1 MGCQSARNKNVNRD
15 PGDLQKTA
23 FAQSEYVTLTW
34 QGKTLG
40 WGPQASSDSR
50 HKALVEEPQ
59 SMEEQEA
66 HTMDWAVVGPS
77 AAAVRLAMAV
87 VVVVA
92 PLQRVENMV
101 LSSEAA
107 LWLAVVEVKVLS
119 SEAALWLAVVE
130 VKVAA
135 LHRSL
140 VPILVLALW
149 LAKSSKGFAWL
160 AMPSRGSI
168 RGSYDNG

>member
-15 PGDLQKTA
+15 PGYLQKTA

-40 WGPQASSDSR
+40 WGHQASSDSR
-50 HKALVEEPQ
+50 YEALVEEHE

-92 PLQRVENMV
+92 PLQPVENMV

-107 LWLAVVEVKVLS
+107 LWLAVVEVKV
-119 SEAALWLAVVE
+119 AALQ
-130 VKVAA
+130 
-135 LHRSL
+135 RSL

-149 LAKSSKGFAWL
+149 LARSSKGFAWL
-160 AMPSRGSI
+160 AMPSRGVAMGTSI

>member
-15 PGDLQKTA
+15 SGDLQKTA

-50 HKALVEEPQ
+50 YKALVEEPQ

-107 LWLAVVEVKVLS
+107 LWLAVVEVKV
-119 SEAALWLAVVE
+119 
-130 VKVAA
+130 AA

>member
-15 PGDLQKTA
+15 SGDLQKTA

-107 LWLAVVEVKVLS
+107 LWLAVVEVKV
-119 SEAALWLAVVE
+119 
-130 VKVAA
+130 AA

-160 AMPSRGSI
+160 AMSFAALQWGPRFVEATI
-168 RGSYDNG
+168 TDEI

>member
-15 PGDLQKTA
+15 SGDLQKTA

-107 LWLAVVEVKVLS
+107 LWLAVVEVKV
-119 SEAALWLAVVE
+119 
-130 VKVAA
+130 AA

>member
-107 LWLAVVEVKVLS
+107 LWLAVVEVKV
-119 SEAALWLAVVE
+119 
-130 VKVAA
+130 AA